1 MASLETS
8 AHQSLPFY
16 FKYVQPLI
24 VINKKRGSLD
34 VWVRPL
40 GNKLFSQYQTRCLSL
55 SNGARVDFK
64 KKRKLRGFSLET
76 IWCRFN
82 SEIWWKTHRKEVRN
96 PEIYWALLQFFKTAY
111 KFISIFYCEIWSGK
125 LRNYHFSNFFL
136 TRRWREYSISATVLR
151 RLLFPEIQFAL
162 IFPPHFST
170 LCTFTG

>member
-64 KKRKLRGFSLET
+64 KKRKLRWF
-76 IWCRFN
+76 
-82 SEIWWKTHRKEVRN
+82 
-96 PEIYWALLQFFKTAY
+96 FFKWYGADLTPKSGERRIEKKLEIPKYIGLYYSSSRLRTNLYPVFIVKSDWVSCAIIIFLISFLRGDEVNIQYLQQFCVAY
-111 KFISIFYCEIWSGK
+111 F
-125 LRNYHFSNFFL
+125 LQRSN
-136 TRRWREYSISATVLR
+136 S
-151 RLLFPEIQFAL
+151 P
-162 IFPPHFST
+162 
-170 LCTFTG
+170 